1 MKIKKIIED
10 INKVDDQN
18 TVFEESSSTLK
29 SKFKILE
36 NIPKDLNEYLEFC
49 IPKQPYGRMVEFHD
63 IYTIIEENTEC
74 VPGADTIEQG
84 FFCFAKSGD
93 GTQFAYLTQNKK
105 VYQLNYNAGE
115 DLEETLEETIAEWPS
130 LESFLQNYLKE
141 LKEIVQA

>member
-1 MKIKKIIED
+1 MLKKKMKIKKIIED

-63 IYTIIEENTEC
+63 IYTIIEENR
-74 VPGADTIEQG
+74 GQ
-84 FFCFAKSGD
+84 K
-93 GTQFAYLTQNKK
+93 
-105 VYQLNYNAGE
+105 
-115 DLEETLEETIAEWPS
+115 
-130 LESFLQNYLKE
+130 ESVVKPHHSPPPHNNT
-141 LKEIVQA
+141 EIVK